1 MVHAR
6 AHGRSPRPEPCQ
18 AHSTRFACSGTS
30 SRVGHTYAPQNR
42 LSMHPRR
49 RCHASVASNGGTLI
63 WYEPALAT
71 TRVATTAQGPAVE
84 VGVRRSEPCQAH
96 STRFAC
102 SGTSSRVGHTYAPQN
117 QVSMHPR
124 RRCHASVAEVHR
136 APRIDATLVGP
147 TQGWPLHATEPANT
161 QGVRGSVLED
171 PRARDSSSAW
181 ESLAGV
187 PRPSTGS
194 GPAATAPRG
203 CRCAPSGELVP
214 TSPEPPHGPPGPL
227 HRMSSRTQSGQ
238 ASGVANAQ

>member
-1 MVHAR
+1 MFRGPWATGLAVR
-6 AHGRSPRPEPCQ
+6 RR
-18 AHSTRFACSGTS
+18 T
-30 SRVGHTYAPQNR
+30 TYAFV
-42 LSMHPRR
+42 RR
-49 RCHASVASNGGTLI
+49 
-63 WYEPALAT
+63 
-71 TRVATTAQGPAVE
+71 
-84 VGVRRSEPCQAH
+84 GVR
-96 STRFAC
+96 TREWTRANERAD
-102 SGTSSRVGHTYAPQN
+102 SVVMRLGV
-117 QVSMHPR
+117 
-124 RRCHASVAEVHR
+124 RCHASVAEVHR
-136 APRIDATLVGP
+136 APHIDATLVGP